1 MLVSWIPYGF
11 IIGHWSVQK
20 GFVEVTL
27 SSPLK
32 DFSSSHFLQD
42 LLQHVD
48 LVIAWLLHLK
58 LICFW

>member
-32 DFSSSHFLQD
+32 VFSSSHFLQD

-48 LVIAWLLHLK
+48 LVIA
-58 LICFW
+58 